1 VDLISQLRYAA
12 QLQEQ
17 QEPEQPSGHPAEVE
31 PDAELRAA
39 FDLTGRVAVVT
50 GAARGIGAQAAVTFA
65 QAGATVLCA
74 DVDEDGLA
82 RTLER
87 VNETGREG
95 AAVPTDVRDKT
106 AVERLAARAVDQ
118 HGRLDVWANV
128 AGVLG
133 HAAVVDTSEDE
144 LDRILAV
151 NLKGVYWGCAAAAR
165 AMVAA
170 GRGSIVNIA
179 SAGGDVPA
187 PGLSVY
193 AMTKAAVMMLT
204 RTLATEVGPH
214 GVRVNA
220 VAPGFIDTPMVA
232 VHYTN
237 ADGSIDEER
246 RRAIFDARAAQSPLG
261 ITGEPT
267 DITYC
272 MLYLAADASRFMT
285 GQVLRP
291 NGGVVM
297 P

>member
-1 VDLISQLRYAA
+1 MDLISQLRYAA

-17 QEPEQPSGHPAEVE
+17 EQATEQPPDEPAQVE

-74 DVDEDGLA
+74 DVDEEGLA

-87 VNETGREG
+87 VGKTGREG
-95 AAVPTDVRDKT
+95 AAVPTDVRDKD
-106 AVERLAARAVDQ
+106 AVDALAARAVDE

-133 HAAVVDTSEDE
+133 HGAVVDTSEDE

-214 GVRVNA
+214 GVRVRCTTR
-220 VAPGFIDTPMVA
+220 TPTA
-232 VHYTN
+232 RSTRS
-237 ADGSIDEER
+237 DGARCSTPVPRSR
-246 RRAIFDARAAQSPLG
+246 RSASPVSP
-261 ITGEPT
+261 PT
-267 DITYC
+267 SPTAC
-272 MLYLAADASRFMT
+272 CTSPPTRH
-285 GQVLRP
+285 GS
-291 NGGVVM
+291 
-297 P
+297 